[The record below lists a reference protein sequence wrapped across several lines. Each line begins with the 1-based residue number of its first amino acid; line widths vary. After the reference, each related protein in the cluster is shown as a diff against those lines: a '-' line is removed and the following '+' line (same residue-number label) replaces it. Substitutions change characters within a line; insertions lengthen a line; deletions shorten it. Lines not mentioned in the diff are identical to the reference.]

1 MKVEPHANGFFG
13 VAPEKELDLKANFER
28 FIEHLV
34 ARRRRAQPITIIIDG
49 RETGVGKSS
58 LAMNIARRLDPGFGL
73 ENVIFSAPELYRVY
87 ETKPPGSAA
96 LYDESVLGLLSRRGA
111 RDEELSGLIG
121 ALSIVRKNGIATLL
135 CVPKIAMLDSIVVNG
150 LAPHYIFI
158 EARGRGRVHRAHK
171 GAKYRKSQ
179 PKIPY
184 DLWPEVSPIGWMN
197 LDGDP
202 FFEEY
207 KVRAVEKNRAY
218 FRKQQEI
225 SAAKE
230 VRLLGGASRRAA
242 ANPSS
247 LGNVPDR
254 FPSSETPPPRSST
267 CRKCGRIFARS
278 DALRRHEKTCGTTLQ
293 HPSPKGPIPPSAPV

>member
-1 MKVEPHANGFFG
+1 MP
-13 VAPEKELDLKANFER
+13 DLKANFER
-28 FIEHLV
+28 FVAHLE

-58 LAMNIARRLDPGFGL
+58 LAINIARRLDPQFGL
-73 ENVIFSAPELYRVY
+73 DNVIFSAPELYRVY
-87 ETKPPGSAA
+87 ETKPPGAAA

-111 RDEELSGLIG
+111 RDDELSGLIG

-184 DLWPEVSPIGWMN
+184 DLWPEVSPLGWRN
-197 LDGDP
+197 LDREP
-202 FFEEY
+202 FFERY
-207 KVRAVEKNRAY
+207 KELAVEKNRVY
-218 FRKQQEI
+218 FREQQEI
-225 SAAKE
+225 SIAKRA
-230 VRLLGGASRRAA
+230 RLLGGGPRGKPDATPA
-242 ANPSS
+242 
-247 LGNVPDR
+247 NVPNRPESPPDAAHTPDSYPCR
-254 FPSSETPPPRSST
+254 RCGSSWGSLW
-267 CRKCGRIFARS
+267 GR
-278 DALRRHEKTCGTTLQ
+278 DRHEVRCKVG
-293 HPSPKGPIPPSAPV
+293 APVALSGGER